1 MSRKALP
8 AQRKDRVVNGD
19 ADEKGKLGLFRN
31 AQLSLL
37 LTSYLQSP
45 RTSVPAAT
53 PPKQQTRLYGSR
65 STRNAIIAYAKDAST
80 GTSPLGKRSAQL
92 QTVNK
97 RYGNETGG
105 YRHSKIYRSS
115 ARWTSGKELCLCEW
129 CARPTKPVA

>member
-1 MSRKALP
+1 MSRKAP
-8 AQRKDRVVNGD
+8 SAQRKDRVVNGD
-19 ADEKGKLGLFRN
+19 AGEKGKLVCF
-31 AQLSLL
+31 ATHHSVL

-53 PPKQQTRLYGSR
+53 PPKRPTRLYGSR
-65 STRNAIIAYAKDAST
+65 STQNAIIAYAKDAST
-80 GTSPLGKRSAQL
+80 GTSPLGKRSARL

-105 YRHSKIYRSS
+105 YRRSKIYRSS
-115 ARWTSGKELCLCEW
+115 VRWTSGKELCLCEW

>member
-1 MSRKALP
+1 MSRKAP
-8 AQRKDRVVNGD
+8 SAQPKDRVVNGD
-19 ADEKGKLGLFRN
+19 VDEKGKLVCF
-31 AQLSLL
+31 ATHTSVL

-45 RTSVPAAT
+45 RTSAPAAT
-53 PPKQQTRLYGSR
+53 PPKRPTRPYGSR
-65 STRNAIIAYAKDAST
+65 STQNAIIAYAKDAST
-80 GTSPLGKRSAQL
+80 GTSPLGKQSARL